1 MKKTIIKLSVFLA
14 VFIVSLIAAGR
25 IMNQGHDNLTMEL
38 AEATYPIVTMERNGI
53 AYNQLHGYRE
63 AMETAFQRD
72 TVTVLNESRSI
83 DFTVDTYGRNI
94 TGISIEVRSTDG
106 KRLIEDTPVTDYE
119 TDGERIYGTISLK
132 DLIEKDTE
140 YSLAVVLEA
149 DEDTQLRYY
158 TRAVWSDSSYV
169 DEKFVP
175 SM

>member
-72 TVTVLNESRSI
+72 TVTVLNESRST
-83 DFTVDTYGRNI
+83 DFTVDIFGNG
-94 TGISIEVRSTDG
+94 TGIAGMRKINDQHVSSSRCCG
-106 KRLIEDTPVTDYE
+106 K
-119 TDGERIYGTISLK
+119 G
-132 DLIEKDTE
+132 
-140 YSLAVVLEA
+140 
-149 DEDTQLRYY
+149 
-158 TRAVWSDSSYV
+158 
-169 DEKFVP
+169 
-175 SM
+175 

>member
-72 TVTVLNESRSI
+72 TVTVLNESRST
-83 DFTVDTYGRNI
+83 DFTVDTYDAILQEFHRGQEHGRQASHR
-94 TGISIEVRSTDG
+94 GYACD
-106 KRLIEDTPVTDYE
+106 RL
-119 TDGERIYGTISLK
+119 
-132 DLIEKDTE
+132 
-140 YSLAVVLEA
+140 
-149 DEDTQLRYY
+149 
-158 TRAVWSDSSYV
+158 
-169 DEKFVP
+169 
-175 SM
+175 